1 MPATRLFTRILLRLE
16 QAELCEQNFHFRD
29 DYRIAWITVLKAW
42 RGSPEPHVLATYA
55 VLGLHPDLVW
65 DRVVDRRRKL
75 LGVEYPVWYDERGN
89 YRVEP
94 LSMAS
99 SPRKPVQPERRL
111 QARLEFGPKNGKRAA

>member
-1 MPATRLFTRILLRLE
+1 MPAISLFSRILSRLE
-16 QAELCEQNFHFRD
+16 QAELCELNPHFRD
-29 DYRIAWITVLKAW
+29 DYRISWITVLKAW

-75 LGVEYPVWYDERGN
+75 LGAEYPVWYDERGN

-94 LSMAS
+94 LRFAS
-99 SPRKPVQPERRL
+99 SPRKPVQSERRL
-111 QARLEFGPKNGKRAA
+111 VPRKDEEPAA